1 MKSHDFGKPLIRD
14 RESSIENPVT
24 MPLLIDFNDMVRATL
39 DEDCGNE
46 GYIGISPDGSRYHV
60 VVPVDR
66 QIARGIKAGNRP
78 LDETPFGGYKDWHYF
93 CCLGYTRPAENKK
106 DEIQKAQMEQAGD
119 NARLLKAWA
128 AGMHIGVE
136 FNTSIT

>member
-1 MKSHDFGKPLIRD
+1 MILQ
-14 RESSIENPVT
+14 
-24 MPLLIDFNDMVRATL
+24 IDFNDMVRATL

-78 LDETPFGGYKDWHYF
+78 MDETPFEGYKDWHYF
-93 CCLGYTRPAENKK
+93 CCLGFTRPGKVNET
-106 DEIQKAQMEQAGD
+106 EIQKARLKQARV
-119 NARLLKAWA
+119 NARLLKTWA
-128 AGMHIGVE
+128 AGRHLEVE
-136 FNTSIT
+136 FNTSVTG